1 MSSSDKCLLICFIQ
15 FSFLFS
21 SLLLSSIFWL
31 LTFRQMYHK
40 YCPSFCRIF
49 SNCWVFHLLYK
60 LFYFHEILL
69 VYFCF
74 FWCALERLSCSYQ
87 YPEFFFC
94 FLWAI
99 CFRPAIWAYTFFD
112 LTSVYGKVTWRG
124 FLCYA
129 SGYPI
134 FWKQFTKK
142 AMLSPLHILSHCW
155 YLCGLLLDSILNHW
169 SMHVFMKM

>member
-31 LTFRQMYHK
+31 LTSRQMYHK

-49 SNCWVFHLLYK
+49 SNCWFFHLLYK

-87 YPEFFFC
+87 YPEFFFLFPLSNLFQAC
-94 FLWAI
+94 NLGLYFLWFDF
-99 CFRPAIWAYTFFD
+99 CIWESDMERVSSLCIWISHFLRT
-112 LTSVYGKVTWRG
+112 VY
-124 FLCYA
+124 
-129 SGYPI
+129 
-134 FWKQFTKK
+134 
-142 AMLSPLHILSHCW
+142 
-155 YLCGLLLDSILNHW
+155 
-169 SMHVFMKM
+169 